1 MQAMSNDTLKRDVAG
16 SLFTSMHRNV
26 KIKGQPPAAQ
36 NLEGTGSVSAA
47 LACVPL
53 LDVLP
58 RCWARAAAALSS
70 RTDARTL
77 WHAHGQK
84 KEPTV

>member
-1 MQAMSNDTLKRDVAG
+1 MSHDTLKMDVAG

-47 LACVPL
+47 AG
-53 LDVLP
+53 
-58 RCWARAAAALSS
+58 AGAASAPAALHHMP
-70 RTDARTL
+70 AATL
-77 WHAHGQK
+77 AHC
-84 KEPTV
+84 PPA